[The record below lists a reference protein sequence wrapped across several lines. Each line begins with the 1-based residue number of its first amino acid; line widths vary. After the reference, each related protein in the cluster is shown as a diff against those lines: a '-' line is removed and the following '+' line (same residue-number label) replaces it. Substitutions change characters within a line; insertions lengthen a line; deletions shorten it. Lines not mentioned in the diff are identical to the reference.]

1 MTIVTYIAQLL
12 AAVIVGGL
20 CVMMYL
26 DMPLR
31 PRRASADRAGD
42 VERGGTAARAND

>member
-1 MTIVTYIAQLL
+1 MTFVTHIAGVL
-12 AAVIVGGL
+12 AAVIIGGL

-31 PRRASADRAGD
+31 APPAHGDDEGCRR
-42 VERGGTAARAND
+42 